1 MVYQYLYFIYLYPRA
16 LLQNRCTKQPPKSE
30 PIMKKLADRL
40 SVVKIKKSSDVKSNT
55 GDKVEGKQTLEYDV
69 MENNAFRM
77 IGDDDL

>member
-1 MVYQYLYFIYLYPRA
+1 
-16 LLQNRCTKQPPKSE
+16 
-30 PIMKKLADRL
+30 MKKLADRL